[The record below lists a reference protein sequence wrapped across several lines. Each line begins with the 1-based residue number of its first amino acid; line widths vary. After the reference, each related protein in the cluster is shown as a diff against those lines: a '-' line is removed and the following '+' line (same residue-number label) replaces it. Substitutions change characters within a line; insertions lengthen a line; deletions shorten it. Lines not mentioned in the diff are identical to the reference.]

1 MKNYTCSIYATIL
14 GTVKVPAESINE
26 VAQKALTL
34 ALLEAQEPGNDVIG
48 NVVTRVRDKVD
59 DAYDLLDMRDLI
71 AERLCADDDI
81 LDEDFLTEILRATVD
96 VAREREDLSPE
107 EIADGVLKA
116 AADSLED

>member
-1 MKNYTCSIYATIL
+1 MKNYSCDVFATIRS
-14 GTVKVPAESINE
+14 TVAVNAESINE
-26 VAQKALTL
+26 VAQKALAVT
-34 ALLEAQEPGNDVIG
+34 LLEAQEPGNNVIG
-48 NVVTRVRDKVD
+48 NVVTRVRDKVY

-116 AADSLED
+116 AADSLDD

>member
-1 MKNYTCSIYATIL
+1 MKNYTCDVFATIRS
-14 GTVKVPAESINE
+14 TVAVSAESINE

-59 DAYDLLDMRDLI
+59 DAYDLLNMRDLI

>member
-26 VAQKALTL
+26 VAQKALTE
-34 ALLEAQEPGNDVIG
+34 ALLEAQKTGNG
-48 NVVTRVRDKVD
+48 FLRKVSIC
-59 DAYDLLDMRDLI
+59 AHEETSNELELLDMKDLI
-71 AERLCADDDI
+71 AQRLCSDDDI
-81 LDEDFLTEILRATVD
+81 LDEDFLTEILCATVD

-116 AADSLED
+116 ASDSLDD

>member
-1 MKNYTCSIYATIL
+1 MKNYTCDVFATIRS
-14 GTVKVPAESINE
+14 TVAVPAESINE
-26 VAQKALTL
+26 VAQKALAVT
-34 ALLEAQEPGNDVIG
+34 LLEAQEPGNNVIG

>member
-1 MKNYTCSIYATIL
+1 MKNYICDVFATIRS
-14 GTVKVPAESINE
+14 TVAVSAESINE

-34 ALLEAQEPGNDVIG
+34 ALLEAQEPSNDVIG

-59 DAYDLLDMRDLI
+59 DAYDLFDMRDLI
-71 AERLCADDDI
+71 AERLCTDDDI

-116 AADSLED
+116 ASDSLDD

>member
-1 MKNYTCSIYATIL
+1 MKNYTCDVFATIRS
-14 GTVKVPAESINE
+14 TVAVSAESINE

-34 ALLEAQEPGNDVIG
+34 ALLEAQEPSNDVIG

-59 DAYDLLDMRDLI
+59 DAYDLFDMRDLI
-71 AERLCADDDI
+71 AERLCTDDDI

-116 AADSLED
+116 ASDSLDD